1 MQIILTK
8 DVEKLG
14 DKHEVVH
21 VKPGYGRNY
30 LIPYGFAVPASDTNL
45 RLAKELIRQE
55 EARENKKLSQYQEMA
70 GQIQGLNLKIGAK
83 SGTSGKIFG
92 SVTNVQIANALKEQA
107 GIEVERKKIKLPDEI
122 KELGEY
128 TAQVELH
135 KQVVAPLRFEVV
147 AE

>member
-1 MQIILTK
+1 MQIILIK

-14 DKHEVVH
+14 EKHEVVT

-30 LIPYGFAVPASDTNL
+30 LIPQGMAIQASDSNL
-45 RLAKELIRQE
+45 RTLKELMRQD
-55 EARENKKLSQYQEMA
+55 EARENKKLSLYREMA
-70 GQIQGLNLKIGAK
+70 SKIESLTLKIGAK

-92 SVTNVQIANALKEQA
+92 SVTNVQIANALKEN
-107 GIEVERKKIKLPDEI
+107 GIEVERKKVKLPEEI

-128 TAQVELH
+128 MAQIELH
-135 KQVVAPLRFEVV
+135 KQVTAPLKFEVI